1 MTPETE
7 RRPLSPTDSLI
18 PSETKWTSFARPQY
32 TPSYHSYDEEESHDG
47 APMTPERPRAQKSL
61 FLLTRSRGVQTDG
74 PLSSLAPSPIPHS
87 FGDRTSTTTASTK
100 SSHDGRS
107 ESSSLTDGQMG
118 ALGTL
123 IERVTMLLNRLAQAD
138 ALTLTNRL
146 KRQRLLGADVSHL
159 SRTTVSS
166 ILHEATTLRSH
177 FRAFL
182 EDEKATMTCTRRDL
196 RALFKLFRDMFTEMG
211 QMRVTLNDVILD
223 PSVASKVSEMALHPS
238 SAAAS
243 HSPGGEPSSNQ
254 ASSGWMAPL
263 SKFLG
268 LPGGANPNESAA
280 SRALSPPVRGRAPSR
295 APSRIV
301 PKREAVLSA
310 SAMNVNVEFSGTV
323 AGRSVTNTTTAHQ
336 GRGDS
341 ISILSMQQ
349 MLSRPVQEPS
359 NPSRNLMGIFAG
371 APRPEDTQDPWVV
384 IPKPQRGPMPSLS
397 STAGA
402 ATIGRS
408 ATLRRTSS
416 RLSRT
421 VDAMIDAD
429 RREEEDTLGALLER
443 TSVHR
448 GMSDSSIHSTFLSHG
463 GERDAPEEPA
473 DPHAPPPDRSSVL
486 QALSRRMQT
495 FRFGGAP
502 PPPSDSQATVTEGRT
517 SRPDTPVGA
526 QDGRATPT
534 GTRTRS
540 HSGANSQGQTSVVR
554 AASPSSRGLFPT
566 VNLSSWASA
575 ALDSTVDEPAPFAVG
590 SPRDEFLHRWGRE
603 PRETDRML

>member
-1 MTPETE
+1 
-7 RRPLSPTDSLI
+7 
-18 PSETKWTSFARPQY
+18 
-32 TPSYHSYDEEESHDG
+32 
-47 APMTPERPRAQKSL
+47 
-61 FLLTRSRGVQTDG
+61 
-74 PLSSLAPSPIPHS
+74 
-87 FGDRTSTTTASTK
+87 
-100 SSHDGRS
+100 
-107 ESSSLTDGQMG
+107 MG

-123 IERVTMLLNRLAQAD
+123 IERVTMLLNRLTQAD

-166 ILHEATTLRSH
+166 ILHEAATLRSH

-223 PSVASKVSEMALHPS
+223 PTVAGKVSEMAMNPS
-238 SAAAS
+238 KAAAS
-243 HSPGGEPSSNQ
+243 QGPGGDSSSAQ
-254 ASSGWMAPL
+254 ASSSWMAPL

-268 LPGGANPNESAA
+268 LPGGGQPSESAA
-280 SRALSPPVRGRAPSR
+280 SRALSPPARGRAPTR

-323 AGRSVTNTTTAHQ
+323 AGRSVTNTTTAHP

-359 NPSRNLMGIFAG
+359 NPARNLMGIFAG

-397 STAGA
+397 SAAGA

-408 ATLRRTSS
+408 TTLRRTSS

-429 RREEEDTLGALLER
+429 RDRREEEDTLGALLER
-443 TSVHR
+443 TSIHR

-463 GERDAPEEPA
+463 GERDAPEEPT

-486 QALSRRMQT
+486 QTLSRRMQT

-502 PPPSDSQATVTEGRT
+502 PPPSDSQATVTEAGRT
-517 SRPDTPVGA
+517 SRPDTPVSA

-534 GTRTRS
+534 GARTRS
-540 HSGANSQGQTSVVR
+540 HSTANSQGQVSVVR

-566 VNLSSWASA
+566 INLSSWASA
-575 ALDSTVDEPAPFAVG
+575 ALDQAVDEPAPFSMG

-603 PRETDRML
+603 PREADRML

>member
-1 MTPETE
+1 
-7 RRPLSPTDSLI
+7 
-18 PSETKWTSFARPQY
+18 
-32 TPSYHSYDEEESHDG
+32 
-47 APMTPERPRAQKSL
+47 MTPERPRAQKSI

-74 PLSSLAPSPIPHS
+74 LAPSPIPHS
-87 FGDRTSTTTASTK
+87 FGDRTSTTTTSTK

-107 ESSSLTDGQMG
+107 DSSSLTDGQMG

-123 IERVTMLLNRLAQAD
+123 IERVSMLLNRLTQAD

-182 EDEKATMTCTRRDL
+182 EDEKAMMTCTRRDL
-196 RALFKLFRDMFTEMG
+196 RSLFKLVRDMFAEMG
-211 QMRVTLNDVILD
+211 QMRATLNDVILD
-223 PSVASKVSEMALHPS
+223 PSVAGKVSEMALNPS
-238 SAAAS
+238 KAAAS
-243 HSPGGEPSSNQ
+243 QSPGGDASGVQ
-254 ASSGWMAPL
+254 ASSSWMAPL

-268 LPGGANPNESAA
+268 LPSGASPSENAA
-280 SRALSPPVRGRAPSR
+280 SRALAPPVRGRTPSR
-295 APSRIV
+295 GPSRIV

-323 AGRSVTNTTTAHQ
+323 AGRSVTSTTTAHP
-336 GRGDS
+336 GREDS

-349 MLSRPVQEPS
+349 MLSRPVLEPS

-371 APRPEDTQDPWVV
+371 APRPEDSQDPWVV

-397 STAGA
+397 SAAGA

-429 RREEEDTLGALLER
+429 RDRREEEDTLGALLER
-443 TSVHR
+443 TSIHR

-463 GERDAPEEPA
+463 GERDTPAEPA
-473 DPHAPPPDRSSVL
+473 DMHAPLPDRSSVL

-495 FRFGGAP
+495 FRFGAAP
-502 PPPSDSQATVTEGRT
+502 PPPSDSEVTEGRV

-534 GTRTRS
+534 GARTRS
-540 HSGANSQGQTSVVR
+540 HSSANSQGQASVVR
-554 AASPSSRGLFPT
+554 AVSPTSRGLFPA
-566 VNLSSWASA
+566 VNLSSWATA
-575 ALDSTVDEPAPFAVG
+575 ALDSSVDGPTPFSAG

-603 PRETDRML
+603 PRETDRMI

>member
-1 MTPETE
+1 
-7 RRPLSPTDSLI
+7 
-18 PSETKWTSFARPQY
+18 
-32 TPSYHSYDEEESHDG
+32 
-47 APMTPERPRAQKSL
+47 MTPERPRAQKSIY
-61 FLLTRSRGVQTDG
+61 LLTRSRGVQTDG
-74 PLSSLAPSPIPHS
+74 SSNSLTPSLVPHLY
-87 FGDRTSTTTASTK
+87 GDFTSTTTASTK

-107 ESSSLTDGQMG
+107 DSSSLTDGQLG

-123 IERVTMLLNRLAQAD
+123 IERVTMLLNRLTQAD

-182 EDEKATMTCTRRDL
+182 EDEKAMMSCTRRDL
-196 RALFKLFRDMFTEMG
+196 RSLFKLFRDMFTEMG

-223 PSVASKVSEMALHPS
+223 PSVAGKVSEMALNPS
-238 SAAAS
+238 KATAS
-243 HSPGGEPSSNQ
+243 QSPGGDASGNHVSS
-254 ASSGWMAPL
+254 SWMAPL
-263 SKFLG
+263 SNLLG
-268 LPGGANPNESAA
+268 LPGGASPSENAT
-280 SRALSPPVRGRAPSR
+280 SRALAPPVRGRAPTR
-295 APSRIV
+295 APSRVV

-310 SAMNVNVEFSGTV
+310 SAMNVNVEFSGTI
-323 AGRSVTNTTTAHQ
+323 AGRSVTNTTTAHP

-349 MLSRPVQEPS
+349 LLSRPVLEPTNS
-359 NPSRNLMGIFAG
+359 SRNLMNIFAG
-371 APRPEDTQDPWVV
+371 APRPEESSQDPWVV
-384 IPKPQRGPMPSLS
+384 IPKPQRGAMPTL
-397 STAGA
+397 STASGA

-429 RREEEDTLGALLER
+429 RDRREDEDTLGALLER
-443 TSVHR
+443 TSIHR

-463 GERDAPEEPA
+463 GERDMSEEPA
-473 DPHAPPPDRSSVL
+473 DPHAPLPDAADRHSVL

-495 FRFGGAP
+495 FRFGASAL
-502 PPPSDSQATVTEGRT
+502 PSQEDHTASTETGRA
-517 SRPDTPVGA
+517 SRPDTPV

-534 GTRTRS
+534 GARTRS
-540 HSGANSQGQTSVVR
+540 HSSATSQGQSSVVR
-554 AASPSSRGLFPT
+554 AASPASRGLFPT
-566 VNLSSWASA
+566 VSLSSWATA
-575 ALDSTVDEPAPFAVG
+575 ALDPSIDESVPFSG
-590 SPRDEFLHRWGRE
+590 GTPRDEFLHRWGRE
-603 PRETDRML
+603 HRETDRMM